1 MVLQK
6 VIVDDDDPGIL
17 IDWNTDILEQFV
29 AFANGGAGVPTQPPW
44 ITTAVGGMSMA
55 TLTSDIVAYAAT
67 LGGGRTGRVLIAP
80 NTLSQYGS
88 VLVQFSIV
96 LSHPFV
102 QGCLNAL
109 PEAQPIATLS
119 VINDRK
125 IAAAVPLAFA
135 PPPPGVVR
143 AFL

>member
-67 LGGGRTGRVLIAP
+67 LGGGRTGRV
-80 NTLSQYGS
+80 
-88 VLVQFSIV
+88 
-96 LSHPFV
+96 